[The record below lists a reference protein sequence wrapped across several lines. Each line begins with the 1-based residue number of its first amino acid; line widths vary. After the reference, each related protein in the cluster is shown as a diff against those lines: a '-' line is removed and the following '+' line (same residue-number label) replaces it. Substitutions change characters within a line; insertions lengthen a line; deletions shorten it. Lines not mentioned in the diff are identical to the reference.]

1 MTNDSVFGAV
11 IVAAGGGS
19 RMRGLDKLFTEV
31 AGKPLLAHAVA
42 PFQESPALQRI
53 VLVVSAENVAR
64 GRAIAGEWGLS
75 KVTAVVPGG
84 ERRQDSVRLG
94 VEALGQCDYVAVHD
108 GARPLVDGRL
118 IARGLEAVR
127 ETGAAVPAVPL
138 ADTVKEVGRD
148 ARVVRTVDRTRLW
161 AVQTPQFFR
170 YDLLLRAHRDHPE
183 AVTDDAALLEAM
195 GLPVKIFPGDK
206 RNIKVTTP
214 EDLELVRALLDVG
227 TRMDYG

>member
-1 MTNDSVFGAV
+1 
-11 IVAAGGGS
+11 
-19 RMRGLDKLFTEV
+19 MRGLDKLFTDV
-31 AGKPLLAHAVA
+31 AGRPLLAHAIA
-42 PFQESPALQRI
+42 PFQECAAVDRI
-53 VLVVSAENVAR
+53 VLVLAAENVER
-64 GRAIAGEWGLS
+64 GQALVREYGIS
-75 KVTAVVPGG
+75 KVRAVVPGG

-138 ADTVKEVGRD
+138 ADTVKEVGGD

-170 YDLLLRAHRDHPE
+170 CALLIRAHHEHPQ

-214 EDLELVRALLDVG
+214 EDLELVLALLAVQ
-227 TRMDYG
+227 

>member
-1 MTNDSVFGAV
+1 MTTDVVFGAV

-31 AGKPLLAHAVA
+31 SGKPLLAHAMA
-42 PFQESPALQRI
+42 PFQADEACGRI
-53 VLVVSAENVAR
+53 VLVVSEENLALGQELVRDHAF
-64 GRAIAGEWGLS
+64 S
-75 KVTAVVPGG
+75 KVAAVVPGG

-94 VEALGQCDYVAVHD
+94 VEALGECDYVAIHD
-108 GARPLVDGRL
+108 GARPLVDARL
-118 IARGLEAVR
+118 IARGLEAMR

-148 ARVVRTVDRTRLW
+148 ALVVRTVDRTRLW

-170 YDLLLRAHRDHPE
+170 CDLLLRAHGEHPD

-214 EDLELVRALLDVG
+214 EDLELVRALLQ
-227 TRMDYG
+227 